1 MKKILL
7 ACLSLFMMTLTLHAQ
22 DEGTAVA
29 QERFV
34 RDMSVYITG
43 GPSLT
48 FGKNIG
54 DYKNGINFEVGF
66 NRRSNKVL
74 SIGGSISYIQFKYDP
89 TITSDIGGDAF
100 VQDNGGGYW
109 EGYIINLTGGDL
121 SLISLAG
128 NIRLDIIPYNDNLKF
143 AFYGFAK
150 PFISS
155 SKRTDVYGVSD
166 YYESFDDGQT
176 WDLTDSGI
184 DWGPDD
190 YDALKEESKI
200 TGGIFVGPGIEF
212 MPSKAVS
219 FFAQAAIG
227 YTFPVSYVSTKSYD
241 STLDSYFDE
250 EFPMIK
256 KGFPSINF
264 QFGVSF
270 NF

>member
-1 MKKILL
+1 MKRNIALV
-7 ACLSLFMMTLTLHAQ
+7 SFLFLFTALHAQ

-29 QERFV
+29 QERFA
-34 RDMSVYITG
+34 RDISVYVTG

-48 FGKNIG
+48 LGKNIG
-54 DYKNGINFEVGF
+54 DYKNGINFEIGL
-66 NRRSNKVL
+66 NKRSNKVL
-74 SIGGSISYIQFKYDP
+74 SYGGSVSYVKFKYDP
-89 TITSDIGGDAF
+89 SVTEDIGGSAF

-109 EGYIINLTGGDL
+109 EGYVINLTGGDL
-121 SLISLAG
+121 SLISVAG

-150 PFISS
+150 PFVSF

-166 YYESFDDGQT
+166 YYESFDDGVT
-176 WDLTDSGI
+176 WDLTESGI

-190 YDALKEESKI
+190 YDVLKEESKV
-200 TGGIFVGPGIEF
+200 TGGIFVGPGIEV

-219 FFAQAAIG
+219 FFAQVAIG
-227 YTFPVSYVSTKSYD
+227 YTFPVSIVSTESYD
-241 STLDSYFDE
+241 STLDDYFDD
-250 EFPMIK
+250 EFPMVTE
-256 KGFPSINF
+256 GFPSINF